1 MEITR
6 GTARQETCG
15 RNTHGADWHWEER
28 EDRLTPGMH
37 SRDTKDNPEH
47 ESDLA
52 TFLPQHIPPA
62 LSAASPRATEGCS
75 GDPEAMPSSSA
86 L

>member
-1 MEITR
+1 MWPKHTR
-6 GTARQETCG
+6 
-15 RNTHGADWHWEER
+15 ADWRWEER

-62 LSAASPRATEGCS
+62 LGAASPRATEGCS